1 MAADVI
7 LQSIITYSTSASPVE
22 LRRHS
27 GGTSGDEGDECCA
40 EEHCDWWFEER
51 DLLLMLC
58 FQGRSEKEVKIKLSK
73 EWQDLL
79 VVVELNY
86 LSKGRVVVFVR
97 KS

>member
-1 MAADVI
+1 
-7 LQSIITYSTSASPVE
+7 
-22 LRRHS
+22 
-27 GGTSGDEGDECCA
+27 
-40 EEHCDWWFEER
+40 
-51 DLLLMLC
+51 MLC

-86 LSKGRVVVFVR
+86 LSRGRVVVFVR